1 MARYGQDSS
10 TSFNQLDWLISD
22 IYDQVRAKDMDW
34 ADDIIAA
41 LSDALYDGRPMQ
53 MHLILNEWGANRYL
67 TAQFIR
73 TLEDAIEQYAFETQ
87 NYGI

>member
-1 MARYGQDSS
+1 MSRYGADSS
-10 TSFNQLDWLISD
+10 TAFDKLDWLISD
-22 IYDQVRAKDMDW
+22 IYDEVRAKDMDW
-34 ADDIIAA
+34 ADDIIEKLA
-41 LSDALYDGRPMQ
+41 DALYDGNPMR

-73 TLEDAIEQYAFETQ
+73 KLEDAIEQYAFETN

>member
-1 MARYGQDSS
+1 
-10 TSFNQLDWLISD
+10 
-22 IYDQVRAKDMDW
+22 
-34 ADDIIAA
+34 
-41 LSDALYDGRPMQ
+41 MQ